1 MGVEYSHFLVVGE
14 KNWSPQTDTLTRVN
28 EVLRR
33 WSLVDAVDKVFD
45 LSSMTED
52 PEPVVPCGPT
62 GPGKAVVYRD
72 AARGNCVEVVAGP
85 SYYGTVETEDRYIQ
99 TVVAIAGSDF
109 RIQQSD
115 EYCWFEVV
123 GPLHGLDE
131 ADPSFDDIPW
141 PVTKAFF
148 EYQINEKSVDH
159 PVVKTH
165 LGKHWSELYEWE
177 SYHGYW
183 RGGVV
188 LDFGKD
194 LPKFCETRRTLA
206 SAEFVAELAAA
217 FRGPIVEVGV
227 IY

>member
-1 MGVEYSHFLVVGE
+1 MGVEYRHFLVVGD
-14 KNWSPQTDTLTRVN
+14 KNWLPQIDTLTRVN
-28 EVLRR
+28 ETLHK
-33 WSLVDAVDKVFD
+33 WSLVNAVDKVFD

-52 PEPVVPCGPT
+52 PEPVVPVGPT
-62 GPGKAVVYRD
+62 GPGKAVIYRD
-72 AARGNCVEVVAGP
+72 AAQGKCVEVVAGP
-85 SYYGTVETEDRYIQ
+85 SFYDTVVAEDRYIQ
-99 TVVAIAGSDF
+99 TVMAVAGTDF

-123 GPLHGLDE
+123 GPLHGLDGVG
-131 ADPSFDDIPW
+131 PSFDDIPW
-141 PVTKAFF
+141 PVTSAFF
-148 EYQINEKSVDH
+148 EYQINEKSIAP
-159 PVVKTH
+159 PVVKSH
-165 LGKHWSELYEWE
+165 LGEHWGGLYEWE

-194 LPKFCETRRTLA
+194 LPKFCETRRKLA
-206 SAEFVAELAAA
+206 SGEFVAELAAA